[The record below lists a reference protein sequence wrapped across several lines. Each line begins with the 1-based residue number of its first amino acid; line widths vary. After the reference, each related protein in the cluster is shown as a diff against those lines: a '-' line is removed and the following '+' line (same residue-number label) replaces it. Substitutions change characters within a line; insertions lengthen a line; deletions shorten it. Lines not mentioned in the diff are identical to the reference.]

1 MKTWVWRKQTNYL
14 MGQHF
19 YLKSQFLQRNEEEEG
34 SEVKK
39 DRMEDVSTK
48 LHLHKSVS

>member
-34 SEVKK
+34 SEEGQDGGRFNKTTP
-39 DRMEDVSTK
+39 S
-48 LHLHKSVS
+48 